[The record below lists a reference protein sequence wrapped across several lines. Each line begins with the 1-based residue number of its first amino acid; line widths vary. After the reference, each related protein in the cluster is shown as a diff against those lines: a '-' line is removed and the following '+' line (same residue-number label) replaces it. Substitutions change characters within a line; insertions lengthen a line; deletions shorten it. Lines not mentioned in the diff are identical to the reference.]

1 MSFLIQ
7 IVSLVTS
14 LVFTWFVIL
23 MIRRERFLLRDSF
36 LWILLG
42 VSGVL
47 ASLFPGWVFALSA
60 LLGFEKPVNFL
71 YFVCIVVLL
80 GVGLVLCAVV
90 SRQARQITHLIQELS
105 ILKSESKGDLD

>member
-1 MSFLIQ
+1 MVCHTYDSQRTLFAE
-7 IVSLVTS
+7 
-14 LVFTWFVIL
+14 VFVFV
-23 MIRRERFLLRDSF
+23 DSAGCF
-36 LWILLG
+36 WC
-42 VSGVL
+42 S
-47 ASLFPGWVFALSA
+47 GWVFALSA

-71 YFVCIVVLL
+71 YFVCIVVLR